1 MCPTPCAQTPFD
13 DLIVS
18 VCCRNKWLTLA
29 VSPPPVRANACH
41 DSFYLLSKKA
51 ACAYGLYA
59 CSSVL
64 LPNLVTALVL
74 FYGGT
79 LVIQGQITGGKVL
92 SFMIYLT
99 SLSGGFNQMAFVFS
113 SM

>member
-1 MCPTPCAQTPFD
+1 MLSEKASYTCY
-13 DLIVS
+13 V
-18 VCCRNKWLTLA
+18 
-29 VSPPPVRANACH
+29 PPYPLRAYAFH
-41 DSFYLLSKKA
+41 EIDSFYFLSVKA
-51 ACAYGLYA
+51 AYAYGLYA

-79 LVIQGQITGGKVL
+79 LVMQGQITGGKVV

-99 SLSGGFNQMAFVFS
+99 SLSDGINDIAYIFS
-113 SM
+113 SMYVSAES